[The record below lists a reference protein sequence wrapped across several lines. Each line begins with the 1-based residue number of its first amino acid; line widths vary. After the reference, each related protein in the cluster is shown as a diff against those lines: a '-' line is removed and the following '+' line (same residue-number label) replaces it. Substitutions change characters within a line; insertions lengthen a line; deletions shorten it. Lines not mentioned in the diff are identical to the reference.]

1 MEEEKPK
8 PTHPE
13 PPKAVPTKPEP
24 ATVAPKEVSLQKG
37 INS

>member
-13 PPKAVPTKPEP
+13 PPQALPTKPEP
-24 ATVAPKEVSLQKG
+24 ATVVPKEVSLQKG
-37 INS
+37 IG